1 MRQITKLNYYGDFS
15 ERWGGGEIEKCSAPS
30 AAKVRAGEKSLEPLR
45 KIEEADMQWKFEQR
59 LTAI

>member
-45 KIEEADMQWKFEQR
+45 KIEEADIQ
-59 LTAI
+59 